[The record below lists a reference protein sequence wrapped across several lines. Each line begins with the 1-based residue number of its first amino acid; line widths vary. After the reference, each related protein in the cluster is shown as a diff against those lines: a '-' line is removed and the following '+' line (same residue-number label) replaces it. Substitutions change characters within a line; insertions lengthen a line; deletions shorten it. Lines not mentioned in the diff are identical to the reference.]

1 MTVGSHCISEGHVVN
16 AKGVLC
22 ITGYLKRCKK
32 GNAAKGEN
40 AKPMQWVSNIHMYA
54 PLQYAKV
61 VRHPNGRVEKSE
73 CTTVVAIQGEQDWQ
87 DRSRDK

>member
-22 ITGYLKRCKK
+22 ITGYLKRGKK
-32 GNAAKGEN
+32 GNAAKGKN

-61 VRHPNGRVEKSE
+61 VRQLHGRRVTPKFS
-73 CTTVVAIQGEQDWQ
+73 TVAMTQSNQD
-87 DRSRDK
+87 